1 MQIKIVVID
10 PELSPQA
17 RRRLIGVGLIGLVL
31 TLAAVAFAAV
41 PNPFESGQPIS
52 ASAMNQNFVDL
63 DQRLSELESNV
74 DAPPQ
79 VPAGAVTAFA
89 GSVLPEGWLWC
100 DGQGVSKNEFP
111 ALFAA
116 IGTTYGGTGSPMFNV
131 PDYRGRFLRGLD
143 EGAGRDPDSGSR
155 ELGSVQGDAF
165 QGHWHVH
172 SYKLSGKAPTG
183 NEVSI
188 PHWDY
193 AAAGTDTNS
202 IQNAVSDGSNGTPR
216 VAAETRPSNIAV
228 KYIIKH

>member
-1 MQIKIVVID
+1 MRLKIIVID
-10 PELSPQA
+10 PELSPRSQ
-17 RRRLIGVGLIGLVL
+17 RRLIGLAAFG
-31 TLAAVAFAAV
+31 TLLAVTAVAFAAV
-41 PNPFESGQPIS
+41 PNPFEGGKPIS
-52 ASAMNQNFVDL
+52 ASAMNQNFADL
-63 DQRLSELESNV
+63 DQRLSALESNV

-89 GSVLPEGWLWC
+89 GSALPEGWLWC

-172 SYKLSGKAPTG
+172 SYKFRSMAPAG
-183 NEVSI
+183 NEVSV
-188 PHWDY
+188 PHWEY
-193 AAAGTDTNS
+193 TAAGTDTNS

-216 VAAETRPSNIAV
+216 VAVETRPSNIAV